1 MQYLKTILISITFT
15 ISNIAL
21 SQLSDTQNNQIS
33 LSIPSGVKIEL
44 SGEVEVEFI
53 DVVDVKFLGRKIEEG
68 YQEYQKFKGQML
80 DLGINVDE
88 LIDNAGVG
96 IVTTE
101 EIPNNKINL
110 RIYFLM
116 KRQFLGLV

>member
-1 MQYLKTILISITFT
+1 MIKNKTLLVNVEHDITVGNNDAIEATLIHQIVAHTE
-15 ISNIAL
+15 
-21 SQLSDTQNNQIS
+21 DTDYTRFDN
-33 LSIPSGVKIEL
+33 V
-44 SGEVEVEFI
+44 EVEVEFI

-68 YQEYQKFKGQML
+68 YQEYQKFKEQML

-101 EIPNNKINL
+101 EIDEVKQMFFRAL
-110 RIYFLM
+110 
-116 KRQFLGLV
+116 K

>member
-1 MQYLKTILISITFT
+1 MIKSKTLLVNVEHNITVGNNDSIEATVVHQIIAYLKDDKYTKY
-15 ISNIAL
+15 
-21 SQLSDTQNNQIS
+21 DD
-33 LSIPSGVKIEL
+33 V
-44 SGEVEVEFI
+44 EVEVEFI
-53 DVVDVKFLGRKIEEG
+53 DVVDVKFLGRKIEGG

-101 EIPNNKINL
+101 EIDEVKQMFFRAL
-110 RIYFLM
+110 
-116 KRQFLGLV
+116 K